1 MASEADAE
9 PTFIRELIEYGLL
22 ERGRDGEP
30 PYTRVD
36 IEIVALCSRLGR
48 YGVAGRHLRTIRSA
62 VAREAGLLE
71 QILAPALRSQNPERR
86 EAGLEELEALA
97 ELTSELTHLLLVR
110 DLRQPAR

>member
-1 MASEADAE
+1 M
-9 PTFIRELIEYGLL
+9 
-22 ERGRDGEP
+22 
-30 PYTRVD
+30 D